1 MRDLVGVVAQAGREV
16 GQGWAGLDGR
26 NGWAGRNGRMGI
38 MFGLLPAS
46 HPFLLPLW
54 ILHL

>member
-1 MRDLVGVVAQAGREV
+1 MRDLVGVVAQAEREV
-16 GQGWAGLDGR
+16 GQGRAGLDGR

-46 HPFLLPLW
+46 HHFLPLW